1 MCTLSPLYSV
11 LCGGA
16 SQSNK
21 IKKIKCMNI
30 RMEEAKLSL
39 LADVIVYVKAIKDLQ
54 IN

>member
-1 MCTLSPLYSV
+1 MYTLSPLYSV

-21 IKKIKCMNI
+21 IKIKCMNI

-39 LADVIVYVKAIKDLQ
+39 LADVIVCVKAIKDLQ